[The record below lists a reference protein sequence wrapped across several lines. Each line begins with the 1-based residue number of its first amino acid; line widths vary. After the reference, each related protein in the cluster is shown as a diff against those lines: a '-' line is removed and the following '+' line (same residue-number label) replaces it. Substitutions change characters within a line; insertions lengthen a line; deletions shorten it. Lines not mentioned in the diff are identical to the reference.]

1 MSGPLSEVLN
11 EILGPQGLILMRMS
25 ICVPLVCLSVCNL
38 EESKVTQSNKPR
50 SAALNRPLDYN
61 RKSLSKNR
69 RKGKEV

>member
-11 EILGPQGLILMRMS
+11 EILGPQGLILMWMS
-25 ICVPLVCLSVCNL
+25 ICELLVCLSVCNL

-50 SAALNRPLDYN
+50 SASLKRSLDYN
-61 RKSLSKNR
+61 RKSL